1 MNIKLFLLLFSPFP
15 PPRLLLLLVVVV
27 LSRRLFLVPR
37 PDPEE
42 VSKALPRSRGPQT
55 FTLVIAITPPSH
67 PPSLP
72 PCSPFVVLAGVT
84 GSGSASYRDID
95 PEVPFL
101 RWSKATR
108 GGSVSDHLNH
118 HGAGEEVDRGGR
130 YRKVRHKTWVFV
142 LQNNME
148 KTWVRH
154 TNPSSA

>member
-1 MNIKLFLLLFSPFP
+1 MNIKLFLLFSPFP

-27 LSRRLFLVPR
+27 LSTRLFLVPR
-37 PDPEE
+37 PDPE

-55 FTLVIAITPPSH
+55 FTLVIAITRPRTL

-72 PCSPFVVLAGVT
+72 ALPLWFWLELPDPDRLKLLIA
-84 GSGSASYRDID
+84 ID

-101 RWSKATR
+101 RSQATR